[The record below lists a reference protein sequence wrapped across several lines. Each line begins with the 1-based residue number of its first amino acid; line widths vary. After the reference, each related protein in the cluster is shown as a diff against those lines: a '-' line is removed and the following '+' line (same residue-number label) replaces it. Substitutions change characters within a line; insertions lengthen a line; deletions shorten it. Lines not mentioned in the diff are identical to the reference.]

1 MQESGS
7 HKEARV
13 LRPSGPICGAA
24 VDSFKDQLD
33 ALVHAGSLDLTIDLS
48 DAETIDSKGLAVVV
62 ACHRMVTARA
72 GSLSVASSST
82 DMRRL
87 FEVLKL
93 SPPLTVL
100 EA

>member
-1 MQESGS
+1 MPESGKS
-7 HKEARV
+7 KESKV

-33 ALVHAGSLDLTIDLS
+33 ALVHAGSLDLRIDLS
-48 DAETIDSKGLAVVV
+48 DAETIDAKGLAVVV
-62 ACHRMVTARA
+62 ACHRMVASRA
-72 GSLSVASSST
+72 GSLSIATGNSDV
-82 DMRRL
+82 RRL

-93 SPPLTVL
+93 SPPLNVV